1 MILIGPY
8 PEKSSRIQLNTTEN
22 AVSVVQYAGSYVRYR
37 KKEIKKSKN
46 CIQFFKK
53 GSGEKKLSVYAQNS
67 YDCVLF
73 FTGRCSYT
81 CKVIS
86 VEGKMNIQMREV
98 CF

>member
-8 PEKSSRIQLNTTEN
+8 PEKSSRIQL
-22 AVSVVQYAGSYVRYR
+22 
-37 KKEIKKSKN
+37 K
-46 CIQFFKK
+46 FFKK

-98 CF
+98 CVSVLKNLN